1 MSDIRLRVSVRVL
14 AAAGVLVL
22 GACGG
27 DDDDPAQGDESES
40 SADDDSQGTDVGALE
55 EELAVNL
62 AEDVDQP
69 TPEVDCPDDVEPVE
83 GEQFECTGTAQDGT
97 QFTIEVTWNE
107 DQGEFEAVVPPDQ
120 SG

>member
-1 MSDIRLRVSVRVL
+1 MFDTRLRMFVRGL
-14 AAAGVLVL
+14 AAVGVLVL

-27 DDDDPAQGDESES
+27 DDDDPAQDDDRES
-40 SADDDSQGTDVGALE
+40 STDVDAME

-83 GEQFECTGTAQDGT
+83 GEQFECTGTAQDGG

-107 DQGEFEAVVPPDQ
+107 AQGEFDAYVPPEQ
-120 SG
+120 FG